1 MKGILASIGAKISLA
16 VLLLIGTLISGY
28 TAIVTAKTKDINTL
42 PNDCTSI
49 HSGWNL
55 CMVIVVNSLLCL
67 ALFIGF
73 VLVTFYV
80 KKKSN
85 S

>member
-1 MKGILASIGAKISLA
+1 MKGILSSVGAKISLA
-16 VLLLIGTLISGY
+16 VLLFLGTIASGY
-28 TAIVTAKTKDINTL
+28 TAIATAKTKSINTL

-55 CMVIVVNSLLCL
+55 CVVILVNCLLCL

-73 VLVTFYV
+73 VLVIFYV
-80 KKKSN
+80 KKKSR